1 MTLSNWIFPR
11 RFEGWSPSSLDASIC
26 VCCDQNKPIVKESS
40 FKKRFQRTRSMIS
53 KTYRPLVNASAKF
66 WILGERYAALI
77 VADWRKIRKNFFI
90 SPWKSLTM
98 HARNIYYLR
107 RFFNEI
113 IQNRKTIENLYLPPL
128 LYQLN
133 NFYNPFEQDMDH
145 TYNIIGKKPFLEEI
159 DLKTI
164 PKCQRV
170 W

>member
-1 MTLSNWIFPR
+1 
-11 RFEGWSPSSLDASIC
+11 
-26 VCCDQNKPIVKESS
+26 
-40 FKKRFQRTRSMIS
+40 
-53 KTYRPLVNASAKF
+53 
-66 WILGERYAALI
+66 
-77 VADWRKIRKNFFI
+77 
-90 SPWKSLTM
+90 M

-170 W
+170 